1 VGRASDVEEYRTQR
15 NGARQIGGKPFQ
27 PDHTKETAD
36 TSPTAVQS
44 GQSAPGESSDGR
56 DGGDGYDATPPGCN
70 CGEYHFTLS
79 DGRTVHRAPRTVFCP
94 VHGLNTSYRDSFAAH
109 AAWVSARS
117 SFRRCDLYHVTVTL
131 HEEDVR
137 RLGLSVGDTRA
148 VLSQLLPRLRKRL
161 NRRDDE
167 AEALLSLSPRP
178 KSGEYHLHVLLLSK
192 GCTTA
197 DVGDVFALDGVD
209 VHVST
214 PRSREE
220 EAGEAPMSA
229 ETFAAGIGAY
239 LFDNRVHGAVQGAET
254 RFSSWGEGVGYYSER
269 ARSRRQEYAKMLSE
283 AGGDSAPAPDGSSTK
298 KRTHRDAGS
307 SQTDDETADDGR
319 ETPEVAPVEVA
330 ADGVST
336 AAKYRRA
343 VLSAL
348 MARMYT
354 EVRVHG
360 LGRCKLT
367 WVEVGDE
374 GVIVCYVRPL
384 EAHND
389 KQRAVVWRK
398 VACTGTPSVEP
409 PKDTD
414 TPMPSTDEEAADEE
428 TTDEETPPD
437 VPDEGAWG
445 ATMAEKYLKNAR
457 HRKVNLPTGDGR
469 RRVVE
474 TVDGQT
480 VRDEKVS
487 PRRG

>member
-1 VGRASDVEEYRTQR
+1 M
-15 NGARQIGGKPFQ
+15 
-27 PDHTKETAD
+27 
-36 TSPTAVQS
+36 
-44 GQSAPGESSDGR
+44 
-56 DGGDGYDATPPGCN
+56 
-70 CGEYHFTLS
+70 
-79 DGRTVHRAPRTVFCP
+79 
-94 VHGLNTSYRDSFAAH
+94 HGLNTSYRDSFAAH

-131 HEEDVR
+131 HEKDVEA
-137 RLGLSVGDTRA
+137 LGLSVGDTRA

-161 NRRDDE
+161 KRRDGD
-167 AEALLSLSPRP
+167 AKALLSLSPRP
-178 KSGEYHLHVLLLSK
+178 KSGEYHLHVLVLSK
-192 GCTTA
+192 GCTTE

-220 EAGEAPMSA
+220 EAGEAPISA
-229 ETFAAGIGAY
+229 ETFAAGVGAY
-239 LFDNRVHGAVQGAET
+239 LFDNRVHGALQGAET
-254 RFSSWGEGVGYYSER
+254 RFSSWGEGVGYYSKR
-269 ARSRRQEYAKMLSE
+269 ARSRRQEYARMMSE

-298 KRTHRDAGS
+298 KRTDGDAG
-307 SQTDDETADDGR
+307 DNRNGAETADDGR

-336 AAKYRRA
+336 AAEYRRA

-398 VACTGTPSVEP
+398 LACTGTPSVEP
-409 PKDTD
+409 PTDTD
-414 TPMPSTDEEAADEE
+414 TPMPSTDEEAADEEAADEE

-437 VPDEGAWG
+437 VPDEGTWG

-457 HRKVNLPTGDGR
+457 HTKVSLPTHDGR

>member
-1 VGRASDVEEYRTQR
+1 MDLHGSERD
-15 NGARQIGGKPFQ
+15 GARQIGGKPFQ
-27 PDHTKETAD
+27 PDHTRETAD

-44 GQSAPGESSDGR
+44 GTSAPGESSDGR

-70 CGEYHFTLS
+70 CGDYHFTLS

-94 VHGLNTSYRDSFAAH
+94 VHGLNTSYRDSVAAH
-109 AAWVSARS
+109 AAWVSRRS

-131 HEEDVR
+131 HEKDVEA
-137 RLGLSVGDTRA
+137 LGLSVGDTRA

-178 KSGEYHLHVLLLSK
+178 KSGEYHLHVLVLSK

-229 ETFAAGIGAY
+229 ETFAAGVGAY
-239 LFDNRVHGAVQGAET
+239 LFDNRVHGALQGAET
-254 RFSSWGEGVGYYSER
+254 RFSSWGEGVGYYSKR
-269 ARSRRQEYAKMLSE
+269 ARSRRQEYARMMSE

-298 KRTHRDAGS
+298 KRTQPDAGS
-307 SQTDDETADDGR
+307 TQTGDETADDG
-319 ETPEVAPVEVA
+319 PEMPEAAPVDVA
-330 ADGVST
+330 AEEVDT
-336 AAKYRRA
+336 EAEYRRA
-343 VLSAL
+343 VMSAL
-348 MARMYT
+348 MARMHT
-354 EVRVHG
+354 EVQVHG

-367 WVEVGDE
+367 WAEVGDV

-384 EAHND
+384 ELHSD
-389 KQRAVVWRK
+389 KQRAVVWRRI
-398 VACTGTPSVEP
+398 AATGTPSVKP
-409 PKDTD
+409 PTDTD
-414 TPMPSTDEEAADEE
+414 TPMPNADEANGSAAADEE
-428 TTDEETPPD
+428 TADEGAAAD

-445 ATMAEKYLKNAR
+445 ATMAEKYLKSAR

-469 RRVVE
+469 RRIVE
-474 TVDGQT
+474 KVDGQT
-480 VRDEKVS
+480 VRDETV
-487 PRRG
+487 PA

>member
-1 VGRASDVEEYRTQR
+1 MDLHGSERD
-15 NGARQIGGKPFQ
+15 GGRQIGGKPFQ
-27 PDHTKETAD
+27 PDHTRETAD

-44 GQSAPGESSDGR
+44 GPSAPGESSDGR
-56 DGGDGYDATPPGCN
+56 DGGDGYDTTPPGCN
-70 CGEYHFTLS
+70 CGEYHFTLD

-94 VHGLNTSYRDSFAAH
+94 VHGLNESYRDSFAAH

-117 SFRRCDLYHVTVTL
+117 SFRRCDLYHVTLTL
-131 HEEDVR
+131 HAEDVR

-161 NRRDDE
+161 NRRDE
-167 AEALLSLSPRP
+167 GAEALLSLSPRP
-178 KSGEYHLHVLLLSK
+178 KGGKYHLHVLVLSK

-197 DVGDVFALDGVD
+197 DVGDVFALDGTD
-209 VHVST
+209 VHITT
-214 PRSREE
+214 PKSRWQEKRDE
-220 EAGEAPMSA
+220 GKHEAPMSA
-229 ETFAAGIGAY
+229 ERFAAAMGGY
-239 LFDNRVHGAVQGAET
+239 LFKNRVHGAVQGAET
-254 RFSSWGEGVGYYSER
+254 RFSSWGEGVGYYSKR
-269 ARSRRQEYAKMLSE
+269 ARSRRQKYARMMSE

-457 HRKVNLPTGDGR
+457 HTKVNLPTGDGR